1 LMTTNRAETL
11 DPALLR
17 PGRIDYRLFMGE
29 ASESQRIE
37 LYCRFFPEAGE
48 SEAREFAQVRCA
60 ETMAEF
66 QGLLLAI
73 EQGLPTRSLEI
84 AALF

>member
-1 LMTTNRAETL
+1 MTTNHVETL

-29 ASESQRIE
+29 AVEAQRIE
-37 LYCRFFPEAGE
+37 LYRRFFPEASA
-48 SEAREFAQVRCA
+48 SEAREFAQAHCS
-60 ETMAEF
+60 ETMAAF

-73 EQGLPTRSLEI
+73 EQELESM
-84 AALF
+84 ARA